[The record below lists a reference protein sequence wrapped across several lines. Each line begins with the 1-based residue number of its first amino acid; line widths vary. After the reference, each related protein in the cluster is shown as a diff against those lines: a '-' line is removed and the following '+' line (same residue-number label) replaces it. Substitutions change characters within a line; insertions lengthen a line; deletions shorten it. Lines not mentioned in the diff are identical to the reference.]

1 MIIKSFQFKFKE
13 LSDKKFFLFY
23 GGNQGLIEQTIK
35 ENFNSVFKDQIFK
48 YDENEII
55 KNSENFNNE
64 ILSKSFF
71 ESKKLIIIQRITDKI
86 FNIIE
91 DIINKDIEDITILLI
106 SETLEKKS
114 KLRKLFEKQNS
125 IICVPFYEDN
135 VQSLNLMASS
145 FLKEKKISLSQQNI
159 NLIVNRSRGDRI
171 NLLNELQKIENFS
184 KNKKQIN
191 IDEIYKLTNLSE
203 NFNITELVDNTLAKN
218 KNQTIYILNENNFST
233 EDAILIL
240 RIFINKLKRLLSL
253 QSQMK
258 IKNNVEQVITNFR
271 PPIFW
276 KEKELVKKQIKISN
290 FDKILKLLKTVN
302 NLELLIKKNPTISMN
317 VVTDFI
323 LQHAGETNN

>member
-1 MIIKSFQFKFKE
+1 
-13 LSDKKFFLFY
+13 
-23 GGNQGLIEQTIK
+23 
-35 ENFNSVFKDQIFK
+35 
-48 YDENEII
+48 
-55 KNSENFNNE
+55 
-64 ILSKSFF
+64 
-71 ESKKLIIIQRITDKI
+71 
-86 FNIIE
+86 
-91 DIINKDIEDITILLI
+91 
-106 SETLEKKS
+106 LEKKS

>member
-13 LSDKKFFLFY
+13 LTDKKFFLFY
-23 GGNQGLIEQTIK
+23 GNNQGLIEQTIK

-86 FNIIE
+86 FNTIE

-203 NFNITELVDNTLAKN
+203 NFNITELVDNTLASGLAGGTVAKGSDTPPAPVAVGAPHACEIEYCMGN
-218 KNQTIYILNENNFST
+218 LHLVDDYAWTADDYKVSKEMMTYFANF
-233 EDAILIL
+233 
-240 RIFINKLKRLLSL
+240 
-253 QSQMK
+253 
-258 IKNNVEQVITNFR
+258 IKTYPFY
-271 PPIFW
+271 F
-276 KEKELVKKQIKISN
+276 L
-290 FDKILKLLKTVN
+290 
-302 NLELLIKKNPTISMN
+302 
-317 VVTDFI
+317 
-323 LQHAGETNN
+323 

>member
-13 LSDKKFFLFY
+13 LTDKKFFLFY
-23 GGNQGLIEQTIK
+23 GSNQGLIEQTIK

-302 NLELLIKKNPTISMN
+302 NLELVIKKNPTISMN

>member
-13 LSDKKFFLFY
+13 LTDKKFFLFY
-23 GGNQGLIEQTIK
+23 GSNQGLIEQTIK

>member
-1 MIIKSFQFKFKE
+1 MIIKSFQFKFKD
-13 LSDKKFFLFY
+13 LTDKKIFLFY
-23 GGNQGLIEQTIK
+23 GSNQGLIEQTIK
-35 ENFNSVFKDQIFK
+35 ENFNTVFKDQIFK

-91 DIINKDIEDITILLI
+91 DIIDKNIEDTTILLI
-106 SETLEKKS
+106 SEILEKKS

-135 VQSLNLMASS
+135 IQSLNLMASS
-145 FLKEKKISLSQQNI
+145 FLREKKISLSQQNI

-218 KNQTIYILNENNFST
+218 KKQTLYILNENNFSP

-240 RIFINKLKRLLSL
+240 RIFINKLKRLLNL
-253 QSQMK
+253 QSQVK
-258 IKNNVEQVITNFR
+258 TKNNIEQVIASYK

-276 KEKELVKKQIKISN
+276 KEKELIKRQIMISN
-290 FDKILKLLKTVN
+290 FNKILKLLKTVN
-302 NLELLIKKNPTISMN
+302 NLELVIKKNPTISMN

-323 LQHAGETNN
+323 LHNAGEANN

>member
-1 MIIKSFQFKFKE
+1 MIIKSFQFKFKD
-13 LSDKKFFLFY
+13 LTDKKIFLFY
-23 GGNQGLIEQTIK
+23 GSNQGLIEQTIK
-35 ENFNSVFKDQIFK
+35 ENFNTVFKDQIFK

-64 ILSKSFF
+64 ILSRSFF
-71 ESKKLIIIQRITDKI
+71 ESKKLIIIQRVTDKI

-91 DIINKDIEDITILLI
+91 DIIDKNVEDTTILLI
-106 SETLEKKS
+106 SEILEKKS

-135 VQSLNLMASS
+135 IQSLNLMASS
-145 FLKEKKISLSQQNI
+145 FLREKKISLSQQNI

-218 KNQTIYILNENNFST
+218 KKQTLYILNENNFSP

-240 RIFINKLKRLLSL
+240 RIFINKLKRLLNL
-253 QSQMK
+253 QSQ
-258 IKNNVEQVITNFR
+258 IKTKDNIEQVIASYK

-276 KEKELVKKQIKISN
+276 KEKELIKRQIMISN
-290 FDKILKLLKTVN
+290 FNKILKLLKTVN
-302 NLELLIKKNPTISMN
+302 NLELVIKKIQQ
-317 VVTDFI
+317 F
-323 LQHAGETNN
+323 Q

>member
-13 LSDKKFFLFY
+13 LTDKKFFLFY
-23 GGNQGLIEQTIK
+23 GSNQGLIEQTIK
-35 ENFNSVFKDQIFK
+35 ENFDSVFKDQIFK

-302 NLELLIKKNPTISMN
+302 NLELVIKKNPTISMN